1 MAVNSSTVQSVVN
14 TTVALCTSKLNT
26 TPIAPPTCDA
36 LTKDAGNIA
45 FASFFILVMV
55 VAVLGNSLVCIAV
68 ILSPNLRNNPTNYF
82 VVSLAV
88 SDIGFALFQAPL
100 RISMKLNDGKFCFNG
115 GACWM
120 FVMSDL
126 VVTPATIITLFVI
139 ASDRFYCIKRPFSY
153 HSKMTKKRAKYIVAL
168 IWFCASIVAA
178 LFVVKW
184 DNPRESPIIL
194 PHCIT
199 VNVYFYMMLNFLIIG
214 IPLVIMGIMYFVIL
228 RVAISQIRAIKE
240 TEVFVQEHD
249 VNENN
254 RRKISRATHR
264 RNHRELRATGTLALV
279 YGAFVICW
287 LPLCILNIIIGLDK
301 EILVGA
307 YNAVPELFAMIF
319 EVLPILS
326 SAINPVIYNF
336 SNRQFRTA
344 FKVVMYRLVGKADIL
359 RKATVMRELGVRH
372 RNRNDIGKKNATEKF
387 RSTPQELSQD
397 DENENGVNVVEMQML
412 NQDGRGDNLSS

>member
-1 MAVNSSTVQSVVN
+1 MAVNSSTVQLAVN
-14 TTVALCTSKLNT
+14 TTVALCSSTLNT
-26 TPIAPPTCDA
+26 TQTPPTCDE

-55 VAVLGNSLVCIAV
+55 AAVLGNSLVCIAV

-120 FVMSDL
+120 FVISDL

-139 ASDRFYCIKRPFSY
+139 ASDRFYCIKRPFAY
-153 HSKMTKKRAKYIVAL
+153 HAKITKKRAKYIVAL
-168 IWFCASIVAA
+168 IWFFASIVAA

-184 DNPRESPIIL
+184 DNPKESPIDL
-194 PHCIT
+194 PRCRT

-214 IPLVIMGIMYFVIL
+214 IPLVVMGIMYFVIL

-279 YGAFVICW
+279 YGAFVVCW
-287 LPLCILNIIIGLDK
+287 LPLCICNIIIGLDK
-301 EILVGA
+301 EVLVGA
-307 YNAVPELFAMIF
+307 YKAAPELFALIF
-319 EVLPILS
+319 EVLPMLS

-359 RKATVMRELGVRH
+359 RKATVRRELGVRH
-372 RNRNDIGKKNATEKF
+372 RNKNGIGKKNDAEK
-387 RSTPQELSQD
+387 SLSMPQELSQD
-397 DENENGVNVVEMQML
+397 DANENGAAVEMQML
-412 NQDGRGDNLSS
+412 NQESGGATLSN